1 MVQWIVQ
8 DMLLMPLV
16 HFLAIPGMIW
26 LDHSLEL
33 VFLFQ
38 DGVETWLSA
47 KVTAIIFSSNYPPI
61 GTSGPFII
69 QATGTIMYA

>member
-1 MVQWIVQ
+1 
-8 DMLLMPLV
+8 MLLMPLV

-47 KVTAIIFSSNYPPI
+47 NVTAIIFSSNYPPI
-61 GTSGPFII
+61 GTSGPSKQLEPSYKRNIFII
-69 QATGTIMYA
+69 CYL